1 MFSQKVRQ
9 LLDDVALVLW
19 IVTLG
24 SWMLWGWT
32 R

>member
-1 MFSQKVRQ
+1 MFSQKVRTF
-9 LLDDVALVLW
+9 LEDVSLVLW